1 MVSLARGPCAW
12 SVVTGGC
19 SPLRGLRTSP
29 ARLSDRPAVGGAWLR
44 PGKRRFWG
52 RSFRLLHLI
61 SDAGVQVSVRRL
73 LLGQA
78 GTAGARQR
86 PDTEGAPVSSTAVH
100 LRLVSVSPPPA
111 LTCLRPPP
119 PDSRHPGAPWGSGK
133 CGVLA
138 EATQR
143 GVTGLHP
150 GVSDSS
156 SVGVRVAVPAAVL
169 RGQKACCG
177 SQAQG
182 GRSRGSPG
190 AVLWFMSR
198 PAVRALSWEPGMW
211 FRTFENPASSHV
223 QSFRGLGSRPRGPP
237 GDLSSRGLWRGQR
250 CGCPGVWSSGGGG
263 ETARVF

>member
-1 MVSLARGPCAW
+1 MESAPVRGGEFPSRRKSAVRATFCCYESESRTKDTRGSGRLVSLARGPCAW

-100 LRLVSVSPPPA
+100 LRLVSVSPPQ
-111 LTCLRPPP
+111 RSRVSGPPP
-119 PDSRHPGAPWGSGK
+119 PIHVTQGHPGAQ
-133 CGVLA
+133 A
-138 EATQR
+138 
-143 GVTGLHP
+143 
-150 GVSDSS
+150 
-156 SVGVRVAVPAAVL
+156 SVG
-169 RGQKACCG
+169 
-177 SQAQG
+177 
-182 GRSRGSPG
+182 
-190 AVLWFMSR
+190 
-198 PAVRALSWEPGMW
+198 SWP
-211 FRTFENPASSHV
+211 
-223 QSFRGLGSRPRGPP
+223 RPR
-237 GDLSSRGLWRGQR
+237 
-250 CGCPGVWSSGGGG
+250 SGG
-263 ETARVF
+263 